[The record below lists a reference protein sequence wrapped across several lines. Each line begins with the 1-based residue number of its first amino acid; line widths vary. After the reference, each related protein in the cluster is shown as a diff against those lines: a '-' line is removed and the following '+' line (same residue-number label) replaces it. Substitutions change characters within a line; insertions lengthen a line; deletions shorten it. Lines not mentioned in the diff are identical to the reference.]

1 MRKSNTKSVRY
12 HFSAPVSDTQIP
24 EWIEKQHNF
33 STSIR
38 IVLKDFIARHGM
50 IDASCLG
57 LSFDNADMTSSE
69 TRTTVQQPAAAPVSE
84 PVITPA
90 VTAPTPVAVPV
101 AEAVSEKVPE
111 TIAQPEPVKQAE
123 TKEETMTTTSSMA
136 SSMLDDLMG

>member
-69 TRTTVQQPAAAPVSE
+69 SRTTVQQPAAE
-84 PVITPA
+84 PVIAPA
-90 VTAPTPVAVPV
+90 VTAPAPVAVPV
-101 AEAVSEKVPE
+101 AEAVPEKVPE
-111 TIAQPEPVKQAE
+111 TITQPEPVKQAE